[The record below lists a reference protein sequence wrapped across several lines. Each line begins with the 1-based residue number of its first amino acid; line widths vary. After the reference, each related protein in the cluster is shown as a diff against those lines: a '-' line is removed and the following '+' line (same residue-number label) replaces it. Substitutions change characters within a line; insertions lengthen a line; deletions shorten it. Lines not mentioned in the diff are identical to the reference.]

1 MKSFKGHLNPRKK
14 PDPKARK
21 LLYQMFQ
28 SQSFSKTTVQDFTWA
43 DRQIHTRPSDNTKHA
58 TGHGTTLQ
66 RDKIQLHHQKTGT
79 NPPVRIPSHD
89 SGPTSLMEVNSTI
102 RRNSN
107 CPACRK
113 EDPRHRNLNRLKRQ
127 RNMLQMKEC
136 SKILQDQ
143 TNEQETGH
151 LPAKEFTVVIE

>member
-89 SGPTSLMEVNSTI
+89 SGPTSLMEVDSTI

-113 EDPRHRNLNRLKRQ
+113 ETPDTEIWIDLKDSETCCRWRNAVKSCKTKQMRRKQ
-127 RNMLQMKEC
+127 ATYLQKN
-136 SKILQDQ
+136 SL
-143 TNEQETGH
+143 
-151 LPAKEFTVVIE
+151 